1 MEMYH
6 SDLTSRKPSLTKAVS
21 WQTSASMISESTVVF
36 ELRTYSPQ
44 ATPANYPAQWGFTTW
59 TFQPS
64 RVSPSGPSRVSPS
77 GQLSLWSS
85 CWDSA
90 SHHRLKHTLPSP
102 LSFLHFFL
110 TCRSCITLWRF
121 STSITHNKFRAL
133 LTPLD
138 VFPRTQ
144 AFSLFVRWSL
154 LNHFYLMK
162 SFKKQTGSSTGRGK
176 GFFFTGGFWF
186 LVIGQRANC
195 FTGNPPNIP
204 LWNFSSEPFSF
215 SRWENSNLLPFCAE
229 QLCRRSTSSTPWL
242 TSAPLPTL
250 ILLSPLTPYYHL
262 SSSVLITKS
271 MTIPQSTS
279 NLPKPC

>member
-85 CWDSA
+85 GWDSA

-176 GFFFTGGFWF
+176 GFFFYRWILVFSDWAKSQLFHWKPSKYSSMEFFFRAFQF
-186 LVIGQRANC
+186 LQVRK
-195 FTGNPPNIP
+195 F
-204 LWNFSSEPFSF
+204 
-215 SRWENSNLLPFCAE
+215 
-229 QLCRRSTSSTPWL
+229 
-242 TSAPLPTL
+242 
-250 ILLSPLTPYYHL
+250 
-262 SSSVLITKS
+262 
-271 MTIPQSTS
+271 
-279 NLPKPC
+279 